1 MEQATPEES
10 SLPFTL
16 HHVGIVVRD
25 LDEAVET
32 YRRLGFTNGERFEMA
47 EQGIVAVT
55 YRTGNGY
62 VELIQPTDP
71 DGAIARFL
79 AKRGD
84 SMHHVAYRVEDLQ
97 RELDQLRDKGIRLI
111 DERPRRGAHGWRIAF
126 LHPESCQ
133 GVLTELI
140 EDADQESTTV

>member
-1 MEQATPEES
+1 MEQSTPEEI
-10 SLPFTL
+10 SLPVAL

-32 YRRLGFTNGERFEMA
+32 YQRLGFTNGEWFEMA

-71 DGAIARFL
+71 EGAIARFL

-84 SMHHVAYRVEDLQ
+84 SMHHVAYRVENLQ
-97 RELDQLRDKGIRLI
+97 EELDRLRAMGVRLI

-140 EDADQESTTV
+140 EDADEGSTTD